1 MENAC
6 KHPCI
11 EKYKKK
17 CAFKY
22 KLNQILCSKI
32 SKSFQYVKQK
42 YFEFGDKPQKLLA
55 RQLRKIAS
63 ERAIYKIKSDTG
75 EFLTSSRDINR
86 RLQSLFAL
94 AIEPLAE
101 AIRTH
106 TGIKGFKTRI
116 N

>member
-1 MENAC
+1 MHANIHVL
-6 KHPCI
+6 KNI
-11 EKYKKK
+11 KKI

-63 ERAIYKIKSDTG
+63 ERAIYKINRTQ
-75 EFLTSSRDINR
+75 ENFL
-86 RLQSLFAL
+86 L
-94 AIEPLAE
+94 PLE
-101 AIRTH
+101 I
-106 TGIKGFKTRI
+106 
-116 N
+116 